1 MGRLD
6 RRLRH
11 HPDPAQ
17 PGHPGPEVPQWP
29 NQCGPCLTA
38 LTGVAVLFLGLNFL
52 LNPDGAPAGFG
63 ITPWPQGNADGYFV
77 AKGVR
82 DIAVAATV
90 FLLLTLGQR
99 RILGWVVLI
108 DAIIPLG
115 DALAVVTHGG
125 TFTTALSVH
134 VSAAAI
140 VVLTAIMLLTEGST
154 RTTPQ
159 PQLTPSA

>member
-1 MGRLD
+1 MK
-6 RRLRH
+6 RRHITTAL
-11 HPDPAQ
+11 A
-17 PGHPGPEVPQWP
+17 
-29 NQCGPCLTA
+29 A

-77 AKGVR
+77 VKGIR
-82 DIAVAATV
+82 DIAVASTV

-154 RTTPQ
+154 GTTPQ

>member
-1 MGRLD
+1 MK
-6 RRLRH
+6 RRHITTAL
-11 HPDPAQ
+11 A
-17 PGHPGPEVPQWP
+17 
-29 NQCGPCLTA
+29 A

-77 AKGVR
+77 VKGVR
-82 DIAVAATV
+82 DIAVASTV

-159 PQLTPSA
+159 PQLTSSA